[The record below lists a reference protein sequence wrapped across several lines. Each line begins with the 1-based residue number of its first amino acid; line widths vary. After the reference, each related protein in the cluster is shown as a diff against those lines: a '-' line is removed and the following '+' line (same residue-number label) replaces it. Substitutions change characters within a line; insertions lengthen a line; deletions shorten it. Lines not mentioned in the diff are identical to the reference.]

1 LATRAFESAKSIP
14 QNGIHYFLSSL
25 FATMRA
31 TPGGGGGGVLLSS
44 FSVSKK
50 TKSSSSSSVLCRGRA
65 ASYFSRFWKT
75 TTTTAK
81 KKRRGRLCAR
91 DIEENIIVARNDDSD
106 EKMEEKNTPLEIG
119 DVTLGTMTFG
129 NQNTEREAHE
139 QLAFACKEFGVR
151 AIDTAEMYP
160 VPADATTQGK
170 TDEYVGRWLKRQKR
184 EDFVV
189 MTKVAGR
196 SQMALRGRAE
206 DEENR
211 MTAKQME
218 RSVECSLERLQ
229 TEYIDVLQLHWPDR
243 YVSLFGGVPY
253 ERNNERDDDVPF
265 EEQAEAM
272 YRLIKSGK
280 VRHFGTSNETA
291 FGVCEFGALAK
302 YKNGPKMQTIQNGY
316 NLLQRIAFETD
327 LNEACSPK
335 NHDVS
340 FLAYSP
346 LAGGA
351 LTGKYLNKDDPPKN
365 SRFTLFPGY
374 MSRFN
379 EPRLKDCLTEYQT
392 LALES
397 GTTLTDLSLRFVR
410 DRDFVRSTIIGAT
423 TMPQLEENLN
433 AFTKP
438 PLTEDVNK
446 EIERIYRKYR
456 DPAQMRHC

>member
-1 LATRAFESAKSIP
+1 
-14 QNGIHYFLSSL
+14 
-25 FATMRA
+25 M
-31 TPGGGGGGVLLSS
+31 
-44 FSVSKK
+44 
-50 TKSSSSSSVLCRGRA
+50 
-65 ASYFSRFWKT
+65 
-75 TTTTAK
+75 
-81 KKRRGRLCAR
+81 
-91 DIEENIIVARNDDSD
+91 
-106 EKMEEKNTPLEIG
+106 IG

-139 QLAFACKEFGVR
+139 QLDRACKEFGVR

-170 TDEYVGRWLKRQKR
+170 TDEYVGRWLKRQKRR

-351 LTGKYLNKDDPPKN
+351 LTGKYLKKDDPPKN

-410 DRDFVRSTIIGAT
+410 DRDFVHSTIIGAT

-456 DPAQMRHC
+456 DPAQMRRC

>member
-1 LATRAFESAKSIP
+1 
-14 QNGIHYFLSSL
+14 
-25 FATMRA
+25 MRA
-31 TPGGGGGGVLLSS
+31 TPGGGGGGGGVLLSS
-44 FSVSKK
+44 FSTVSKK
-50 TKSSSSSSVLCRGRA
+50 TKSSSVLWCRRRA
-65 ASYFSRFWKT
+65 ASFFSRWK

-81 KKRRGRLCAR
+81 KRRRGGRLCAR
-91 DIEENIIVARNDDSD
+91 DIENIIIARNDSD
-106 EKMEEKNTPLEIG
+106 EKMEEKNTLEMIG

-139 QLAFACKEFGVR
+139 QLDRACKEFGVR

-170 TDEYVGRWLKRQKR
+170 TDEYVGRWLKRQKRR

-410 DRDFVRSTIIGAT
+410 DRDFVHSTIIGAT

-456 DPAQMRHC
+456 DPAQIRHC

>member
-1 LATRAFESAKSIP
+1 
-14 QNGIHYFLSSL
+14 
-25 FATMRA
+25 MRA
-31 TPGGGGGGVLLSS
+31 TPGGSKTSS
-44 FSVSKK
+44 YFTSFRRNASFF
-50 TKSSSSSSVLCRGRA
+50 SSSR
-65 ASYFSRFWKT
+65 WKT
-75 TTTTAK
+75 TTTTFAK
-81 KKRRGRLCAR
+81 KTKRRGRLYCVAN
-91 DIEENIIVARNDDSD
+91 DIIIIERNDDDSF
-106 EKMEEKNTPLEIG
+106 EEKEKEEEENTSLLEMIG

-139 QLAFACKEFGVR
+139 QLDRACKEFGVR

-170 TDEYVGRWLKRQKR
+170 TDEYVGRWLKRQKRR

-272 YRLIKSGK
+272 CRLIKSGK

-410 DRDFVRSTIIGAT
+410 DRDFVHSTIIGAT

>member
-1 LATRAFESAKSIP
+1 
-14 QNGIHYFLSSL
+14 
-25 FATMRA
+25 MRA
-31 TPGGGGGGVLLSS
+31 TPGGGGGGGVLLSS
-44 FSVSKK
+44 FSTVSKK
-50 TKSSSSSSVLCRGRA
+50 TKSSSVLWCRRRA
-65 ASYFSRFWKT
+65 ASFFSRWK

-81 KKRRGRLCAR
+81 KRRRGGRLCAR
-91 DIEENIIVARNDDSD
+91 DIKENIIIARNDSD
-106 EKMEEKNTPLEIG
+106 EKMEEKNTLEMIG

>member
-1 LATRAFESAKSIP
+1 
-14 QNGIHYFLSSL
+14 
-25 FATMRA
+25 MRA
-31 TPGGGGGGVLLSS
+31 TPGGGGGGVLLY
-44 FSVSKK
+44 V
-50 TKSSSSSSVLCRGRA
+50 VLYCLEEDKLF
-65 ASYFSRFWKT
+65 FSRWKT
-75 TTTTAK
+75 TTTTKAK
-81 KKRRGRLCAR
+81 KTEEERGRLCAQR
-91 DIEENIIVARNDDSD
+91 DIKENIIIARNDSD
-106 EKMEEKNTPLEIG
+106 EKMEEKNTLEMIG

-184 EDFVV
+184 REDFVV

-243 YVSLFGGVPY
+243 HAVAFRMRSVRKKQRTRRRRSVRRTSRSYVQTDQKWESETLWNV
-253 ERNNERDDDVPF
+253 ERNRVR
-265 EEQAEAM
+265 
-272 YRLIKSGK
+272 RLRVWAIG
-280 VRHFGTSNETA
+280 
-291 FGVCEFGALAK
+291 K
-302 YKNGPKMQTIQNGY
+302 YKTDRKCKRFKNGY

-365 SRFTLFPGY
+365 SRFTLFP
-374 MSRFN
+374 
-379 EPRLKDCLTEYQT
+379 DTCL
-392 LALES
+392 
-397 GTTLTDLSLRFVR
+397 D
-410 DRDFVRSTIIGAT
+410 ST
-423 TMPQLEENLN
+423 NR
-433 AFTKP
+433 
-438 PLTEDVNK
+438 V
-446 EIERIYRKYR
+446 
-456 DPAQMRHC
+456 

>member
-1 LATRAFESAKSIP
+1 MATRAFESKNTSKTGSHSFIVT
-14 QNGIHYFLSSL
+14 FLLQSSRPL
-25 FATMRA
+25 FATLMRA
-31 TPGGGGGGVLLSS
+31 TPGGLNASFFSS
-44 FSVSKK
+44 
-50 TKSSSSSSVLCRGRA
+50 R
-65 ASYFSRFWKT
+65 WKT
-75 TTTTAK
+75 TTTTTFCAK
-81 KKRRGRLCAR
+81 TKRRGRLFYCVAN
-91 DIEENIIVARNDDSD
+91 DIIIERNDDDSN
-106 EKMEEKNTPLEIG
+106 EEKEKEEEEENTLLKEMIG

-139 QLAFACKEFGVR
+139 QLDRACKEFGVR

-160 VPADATTQGK
+160 VPADSTTQGK

-410 DRDFVRSTIIGAT
+410 DRDFVHSTIIGAT